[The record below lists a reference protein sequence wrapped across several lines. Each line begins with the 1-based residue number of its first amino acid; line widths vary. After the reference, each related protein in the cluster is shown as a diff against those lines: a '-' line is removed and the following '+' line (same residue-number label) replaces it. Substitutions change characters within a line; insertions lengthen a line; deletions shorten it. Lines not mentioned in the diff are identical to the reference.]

1 MKRFGQREGGALPA
15 GGPLAGCRA
24 TGRHGWECVRSAA
37 MLFDMTRPIC
47 RNHWTATAFGG
58 YYAQHTICLLWTC
71 NRWQVDG
78 MQRLVC
84 VEGLACV
91 RSLSTAPHPMPTP
104 PRHPPPPLPTRT
116 HPPLPLSAVW
126 LYFSKTHPFQ
136 PSRKIP
142 PAYRL
147 RLPAFQGFCPP
158 CPDDSVRKPK
168 SRLIGV

>member
-104 PRHPPPPLPTRT
+104 PRHPPPPPAHPYPSSTPPLRSMAIFFENSPLSTLAQNPARLPTAFT
-116 HPPLPLSAVW
+116 GV
-126 LYFSKTHPFQ
+126 
-136 PSRKIP
+136 SRV
-142 PAYRL
+142 
-147 RLPAFQGFCPP
+147 LPAL
-158 CPDDSVRKPK
+158 
-168 SRLIGV
+168 SRLQCAENPNRV